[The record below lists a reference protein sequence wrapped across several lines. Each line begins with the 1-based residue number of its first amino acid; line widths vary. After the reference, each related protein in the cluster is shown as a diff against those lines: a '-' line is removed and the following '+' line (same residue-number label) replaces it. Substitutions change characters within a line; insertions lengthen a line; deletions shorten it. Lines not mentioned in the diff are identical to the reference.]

1 MRTSG
6 SSKTGRAGFSLLELL
21 VVLVIMTVLVA
32 AVTPSFVATY
42 AESRLRSGL
51 RQIVA
56 VCRYARDRAVTR
68 NEAVQVCFEVE
79 TREVYVAVGTTA
91 EETEAPQEA
100 ADSAFLGQPRTLPD
114 GVSFHRI
121 EALNSEQRPRDYITF
136 TPDGRGEN
144 VVVVLT
150 GPQGRQAAVAVDE
163 VTGQCRIV
171 TLEELEGREG
181 VR

>member
-1 MRTSG
+1 
-6 SSKTGRAGFSLLELL
+6 LELL
-21 VVLVIMTVLVA
+21 VVMVIMTVLVA

-56 VCRYARDRAVTR
+56 ACRYARDRAVTR
-68 NEAVQVCFEVE
+68 NEPVRVNFDVDAQ
-79 TREVYVAVGTTA
+79 EVYVALETTTA
-91 EETEAPQEA
+91 ETEAPQEGV
-100 ADSAFLGQPRTLPD
+100 DSAFLGRRRTLPE
-114 GVSFHRI
+114 GVSFQRI
-121 EALNSEQRPRDYITF
+121 EALDGEQRVRDSITF

-150 GPQGRQAAVAVDE
+150 GPQDRQAAVAVDE

-171 TLEELEGREG
+171 TMEELEGMGGVEG
-181 VR
+181 LGG